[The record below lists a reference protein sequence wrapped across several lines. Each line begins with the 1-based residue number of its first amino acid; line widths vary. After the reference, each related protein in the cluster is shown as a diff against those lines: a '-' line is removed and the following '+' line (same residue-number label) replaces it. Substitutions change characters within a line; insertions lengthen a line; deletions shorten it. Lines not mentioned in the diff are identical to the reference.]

1 MLCVSLLYFAVAST
15 SFKGPDGQYSRKL
28 IDGYWA
34 WFRWAIIFSF
44 VLQVMGIV
52 SLFNALQ
59 GLYFMKFPDHHVEK
73 HAVQPPATA
82 QDSPLIYYN
91 TLALWMLVGALLF
104 MGILIPGFALRFKN
118 LKGHEMALEHKRKS
132 AEKSEIAV
140 HLELFDELGQKY
152 SKNFENACIEP
163 FQLKALTP
171 EQLCMIGLP
180 LGHALKLVDQFRA
193 EDATTDETAS

>member
-1 MLCVSLLYFAVAST
+1 MLLYFSIAST
-15 SFKGPDGQYSRKL
+15 SFKGPDGQFSRTL
-28 IDGYWA
+28 INGYWA
-34 WFRWAIIFSF
+34 WCRWIVIFSF
-44 VLQVMGIV
+44 VLQVIGIV
-52 SLFNALQ
+52 SLFNAVQ
-59 GLYFMKFPDHHVEK
+59 GVYMMKFPDHYVLK
-73 HAVQPPATA
+73 HAEMPPATA
-82 QDSPLIYYN
+82 QDSPLMYYN
-91 TLALWMLVGALLF
+91 TMALWMLVGALII
-104 MGILIPGFALRFKN
+104 MGICIPSFALSYKN